1 MAQPLDAPQG
11 EDDATGPGRLTEGR
25 LTEGLERGLS
35 ASCQLMAVPV
45 VVLVLASLAAFA
57 YGADVFVNA
66 IPKVARHPLPVS
78 ANVSYFLVVIDLFL
92 IGATMLIS
100 AIGLYELFVRQSDV
114 RSAGPPAPLAGDA
127 RSKRPEGP
135 RGRHGRARVCDH
147 LRRGHGRR
155 GDDWG

>member
-11 EDDATGPGRLTEGR
+11 EDDAPRPDR

-35 ASCQLMAVPV
+35 ASCLLMVVPV
-45 VVLVLASLAAFA
+45 VVLVLASLAAFV

-78 ANVSYFLVVIDLFL
+78 DNVSYFLVVIDLFL

-114 RSAGPPAPLAGDA
+114 RSRAVPAAPLAGDP
-127 RSKRPEGP
+127 RPQRPEGP
-135 RGRHGRARVCDH
+135 RGRHGRPRVCDH

-155 GDDWG
+155 GDHWG